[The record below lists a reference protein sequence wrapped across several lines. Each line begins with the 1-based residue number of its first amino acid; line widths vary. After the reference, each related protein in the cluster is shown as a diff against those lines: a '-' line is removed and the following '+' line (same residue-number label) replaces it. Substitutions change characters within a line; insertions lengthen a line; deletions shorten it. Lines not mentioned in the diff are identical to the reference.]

1 MSAEDPHTRNGLLAA
16 LTAEDLKQLRPLLE
30 VVELEHEKVL
40 YESGSRV
47 EQVYFPHNAVVSLVA
62 MMQDGR
68 LAETGTL
75 GREGFTGSET
85 MLGNDIPPQ
94 AAVSFRFQEEHPN
107 WGSRPC
113 ALLWTKDPALATC

>member
-62 MMQDGR
+62 MMGR
-68 LAETGTL
+68 PL
-75 GREGFTGSET
+75 GRDRHT
-85 MLGNDIPPQ
+85 
-94 AAVSFRFQEEHPN
+94 
-107 WGSRPC
+107 RPRGLYGLRDD
-113 ALLWTKDPALATC
+113 AGK